1 VINIAIIFTLLV
13 VPYLLAWLFHFNVIT
28 GGRLGICA
36 VFLFAAIGHFFK
48 TEQMMEM
55 LPPFV
60 PARRA
65 LIYITGILEIA
76 LGIAVLAVPDPFY
89 VGLFIIA
96 YLIAI
101 FPSNVYAA
109 IRRIPFGSHSMGPK
123 YLFARLPLQLL
134 VISWTYWFT
143 VRAP

>member
-1 VINIAIIFTLLV
+1 L
-13 VPYLLAWLFHFNVIT
+13 
-28 GGRLGICA
+28 
-36 VFLFAAIGHFFK
+36 
-48 TEQMMEM
+48 

-76 LGIAVLAVPDPFY
+76 LGIAVLTTPNPFY

-134 VISWTYWFT
+134 LIWWTYWFT
-143 VRAP
+143 VKTH

>member
-1 VINIAIIFTLLV
+1 MINIAIIIVLLV
-13 VPYLLAWLFHFNVIT
+13 IPYFVAWLFHLDLMMA
-28 GGRLGICA
+28 GRVGICA
-36 VFLFAAIGHFFK
+36 VFLFAALGHFFK
-48 TEQMMEM
+48 TEQMTKM
-55 LPPFV
+55 LPTFV
-60 PARRA
+60 PSRRT
-65 LIYITGILEIA
+65 LIYLTGVLEVA
-76 LGIAVLAVPDPFY
+76 LGIAVIALPNPFY

-109 IRRIPFGSHSMGPK
+109 IRRIPFGSHSVGPK

-134 VISWTYWFT
+134 LISWTYWFT

>member
-1 VINIAIIFTLLV
+1 MINIAIIIVLLV
-13 VPYLLAWLFHFNVIT
+13 MPYFVAWLFHLDLT
-28 GGRLGICA
+28 MAGRVGICA

-76 LGIAVLAVPDPFY
+76 LGIAVLTTPNPFY

-134 VISWTYWFT
+134 LIWWTYWFT
-143 VRAP
+143 VKTH